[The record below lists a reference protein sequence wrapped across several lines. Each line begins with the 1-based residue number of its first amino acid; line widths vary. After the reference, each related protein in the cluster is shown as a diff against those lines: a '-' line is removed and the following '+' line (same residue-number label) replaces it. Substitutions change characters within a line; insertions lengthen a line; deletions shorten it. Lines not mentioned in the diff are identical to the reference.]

1 MLDSHDVK
9 QVSKPW
15 EFPFVTRKWFD
26 REDVLMNDAM
36 CLVGLTFWLAHWST
50 DAWKLPLHSVETDK
64 LSNFIYN
71 CMTVVFK
78 LLLVVHIGKSPSH
91 SPCVLHFL
99 KVITSC
105 WTQQQDTDRSLPH
118 EPQKRRL
125 YLCQYKHRN
134 NLFLANSVH
143 TLPTPQVRL
152 FSCQYKLC
160 SMAYPLLNHCQLLNT
175 KFCFCQH
182 KSTLKWPIP
191 G

>member
-1 MLDSHDVK
+1 MYSKFPILLVLNYYELVGLMLNTNSKLVLVTHVTWLCCKAKLFAVVKHDSHDVK
-9 QVSKPW
+9 QVSKTW

-78 LLLVVHIGKSPSH
+78 LLLAVHIGKSPSH

-105 WTQQQDTDRSLPH
+105 WTR
-118 EPQKRRL
+118 
-125 YLCQYKHRN
+125 HRQVIT
-134 NLFLANSVH
+134 SWPPKKE
-143 TLPTPQVRL
+143 TLPLSVQT
-152 FSCQYKLC
+152 
-160 SMAYPLLNHCQLLNT
+160 
-175 KFCFCQH
+175 
-182 KSTLKWPIP
+182 
-191 G
+191 